1 MKFSLHLLYKCE
13 QRKNCFN
20 IKRKKFDK
28 VSQPTILD
36 ECQTCRTFILS
47 PFPFREKHPSSGSQ
61 TSNDRMADA
70 TSLNV
75 VKFATPRV
83 PIASLSSPW
92 PPWSQYSKYSPTFSL
107 SPSFS
112 LLFRVV
118 TGERQH
124 HCELCIPHA
133 RFARLSLAQLSLINL
148 FERAIV
154 RSIAAHPIGGS
165 NADPWMGSRG
175 CY

>member
-1 MKFSLHLLYKCE
+1 
-13 QRKNCFN
+13 
-20 IKRKKFDK
+20 
-28 VSQPTILD
+28 
-36 ECQTCRTFILS
+36 
-47 PFPFREKHPSSGSQ
+47 
-61 TSNDRMADA
+61 MADA

-92 PPWSQYSKYSPTFSL
+92 PPWSQFSKCSPTFSL
-107 SPSFS
+107 SFS

-165 NADPWMGSRG
+165 VDGEPRLLLRGAAMVSAWTGFVCFSLRPFYARFHVSLSRRWFVPEPFFSPPPFFVQG
-175 CY
+175 TPLRNTRPRSRYHIDGE